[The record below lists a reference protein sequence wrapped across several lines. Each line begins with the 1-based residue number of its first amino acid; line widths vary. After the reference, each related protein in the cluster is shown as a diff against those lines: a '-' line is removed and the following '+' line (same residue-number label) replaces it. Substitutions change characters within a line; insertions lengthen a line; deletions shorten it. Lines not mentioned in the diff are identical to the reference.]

1 VNNEPP
7 RHRAS
12 GPFFPPDD
20 GTVPQPHPSGQP
32 DSEQPGQGQPGQ
44 GWPEQGQP
52 GQGQPEQGQPGY
64 GQQGQDQPGY
74 GQPPWH
80 GQQLG
85 YGDPGYGQG
94 QQGYGQEGA
103 GQQSYGQQGAG
114 QQGYG
119 QQGHGPQP
127 SFEPAP
133 GPRNGYGPESG
144 YGQQPGYGQDQRYGQ
159 TPGYG
164 PQGGYGQD
172 PRYGQ
177 QQGYGQDPRYG
188 QRPGYEQQGQDQPGY
203 GQPPWHGQQPG
214 SGTAGPG
221 QQGYGQQPGPHQSAV
236 YGPRDYGSGDYAPP
250 GYQPPA
256 GNDGRAKHGGGGGR
270 RRKRTMIALI
280 AGAVAVVLVAAV
292 VVYKVVAGPG
302 APATGF
308 VPSGSTPAQ
317 DAAQITTAF
326 LQAWQTDDYAKAAN
340 YTDHPAAAQAALT
353 ANARY
358 LNLKKMTGSA
368 GTVTAAT
375 SASATATTPQTVT
388 FGVND
393 VVSTGTGAG
402 ALRGTWSYHSTLTAY
417 QKTNS
422 NVWFVAW
429 KPDVIAPNLTAT
441 THLAAAVAPP
451 QVVSVTD
458 ASGNALTTYNDAG
471 LNRISAL
478 LEKGA
483 PPGQGK
489 PGLNVQIETVKGQ
502 PVANSQAVVV
512 AAQNIADLSTTISQ
526 QAENAARNAVAMH
539 PKSAMV
545 VIQPSTGKILAIANN
560 AGQNDFAL
568 TAAVAPGSTMKVI
581 TSTALLSNGVLSADS
596 PVACPSAFTVTGI
609 TYHNDQ
615 NESEPPGTPFSTD
628 FAQSCNNAFSTQ
640 YQHLTGGASLAATAQ
655 KYFGLNQKW
664 NIGLGDLSASY
675 FNAPAS
681 ATGSELAQEAF
692 GEGQLIASPIAM
704 ASVAATVDNGTFKQ
718 PILVDGIKQ
727 LTATPLPAGTDSQLK
742 EMMRDVVTSGT
753 AAGLGFGPDVY
764 AKTGTADIQGQDQ
777 PNSWLVAFDP
787 SKDVAVGTL
796 VVNAGYGAQFA
807 GPEAA
812 AFLSNYS
819 GG

>member
-1 VNNEPP
+1 
-7 RHRAS
+7 
-12 GPFFPPDD
+12 
-20 GTVPQPHPSGQP
+20 
-32 DSEQPGQGQPGQ
+32 
-44 GWPEQGQP
+44 
-52 GQGQPEQGQPGY
+52 
-64 GQQGQDQPGY
+64 
-74 GQPPWH
+74 
-80 GQQLG
+80 
-85 YGDPGYGQG
+85 
-94 QQGYGQEGA
+94 
-103 GQQSYGQQGAG
+103 
-114 QQGYG
+114 
-119 QQGHGPQP
+119 
-127 SFEPAP
+127 
-133 GPRNGYGPESG
+133 
-144 YGQQPGYGQDQRYGQ
+144 
-159 TPGYG
+159 
-164 PQGGYGQD
+164 
-172 PRYGQ
+172 
-177 QQGYGQDPRYG
+177 
-188 QRPGYEQQGQDQPGY
+188 
-203 GQPPWHGQQPG
+203 
-214 SGTAGPG
+214 
-221 QQGYGQQPGPHQSAV
+221 
-236 YGPRDYGSGDYAPP
+236 
-250 GYQPPA
+250 
-256 GNDGRAKHGGGGGR
+256 
-270 RRKRTMIALI
+270 
-280 AGAVAVVLVAAV
+280 
-292 VVYKVVAGPG
+292 
-302 APATGF
+302 
-308 VPSGSTPAQ
+308 AQ

-326 LQAWQTDDYAKAAN
+326 LQAWETRDYAKAAN

-353 ANARY
+353 ANTRS

-368 GTVTAAT
+368 GNVTAAT
-375 SASATATTPQTVT
+375 ATATATTPQTVA

-393 VVSTGTGAG
+393 VVSAGTGAG
-402 ALRGTWSYHSTLTAY
+402 ALQGTWSYHSTLTAY
-417 QKTNS
+417 QKANS

-441 THLAAAVAPP
+441 THLAAAVALP

-458 ASGNALTTYNDAG
+458 ASGNALTTYNDPG
-471 LNRISAL
+471 LTRIASL

-489 PGLNVQIETVKGQ
+489 PGLNVQIETSKGQ

-512 AAQNIADLSTTISQ
+512 SPQNIADLATTISQ
-526 QAENAARNAVAMH
+526 QAQNAARNAVAMH

-581 TSTALLSNGVLSADS
+581 TSTALISSGALSANS

-615 NESEPPGTPFSTD
+615 HESEPPGTPFSTD

-655 KYFGLNQKW
+655 KYYGLNQKW
-664 NIGLGDLSASY
+664 NIGLGSLSASY

-718 PILVDGIKQ
+718 PILVGGIKQ
-727 LTATPLPAGTDSQLK
+727 LTATPLPASTDSQLK
-742 EMMRDVVTSGT
+742 EMMRDVVTGGT